1 LPNRASLSAILHASS
16 EFSLY
21 LHPQTKKYHKIMNAK
36 RQAILLVLCIALMV
50 ACNVE
55 KKSDGSTVN
64 MDKYMMIEE
73 LPDTA
78 IEHIR
83 QSIAAAD
90 TLDSAFLYQEVWDD
104 PINPE
109 AFRLMDRTMR
119 LSFNYDGRY
128 THAYEWA
135 AQDTAKLYF
144 LNYLQA
150 KGKKVTEM
158 DSVLFRQVVE
168 EFHPILKHF
177 YAGSQ
182 AEMNA
187 ASHLELNFDCLK
199 MIGAYKDMV
208 ALCEDNDLRK
218 AYFMDYGDWLELHST
233 VLNHQEGG
241 YSMFPLLANG
251 FGSEMMM
258 LRTEL
263 LREEMAMKREGKPIS
278 WEEKAIDWKAEN
290 GAWLL
295 KWYDHRM
302 EWADKIADK
311 EFAKAFKAMTNK
323 VACLFLKL
331 QFDPDYEGDL
341 DEGDLDEGDL
351 DEDDL
356 DEDDLD
362 EDDLDEE
369 QEE

>member
-1 LPNRASLSAILHASS
+1 M
-16 EFSLY
+16 
-21 LHPQTKKYHKIMNAK
+21 KAK
-36 RQAILLVLCIALMV
+36 RQIVLLTLCIALMA

-55 KKSDGSTVN
+55 KKSDGNIAN

-73 LPDTA
+73 LPDSA

-90 TLDSAFLYQEVWDD
+90 TLDSAFLYQAVWDNS
-104 PINPE
+104 INPE

-119 LSFNYDGRY
+119 LSFNYDGKY
-128 THAYEWA
+128 TTAYEWA
-135 AQDTAKLYF
+135 AQDTACLYF

-168 EFHPILKHF
+168 EFDPILEQF

-187 ASHLELNFDCLK
+187 ASHLEFNFDCFK

-208 ALCEDNDLRK
+208 ALCEDKDLRK
-218 AYFMDYGDWLELHST
+218 AYSMDYADWLDLFST
-233 VLNHQEGG
+233 VIEHQEGG

-278 WEEKAIDWKAEN
+278 WEDNAIDWKAEN
-290 GAWLL
+290 GNWLRT
-295 KWYDHRM
+295 WYNHRM
-302 EWADKIADK
+302 QWADKITDK
-311 EFAKAFKAMTNK
+311 EFVKAFKTMTNK

-331 QFDPDYEGDL
+331 KFDPDYE
-341 DEGDLDEGDL
+341 
-351 DEDDL
+351 DDL
-356 DEDDLD
+356 NE
-362 EDDLDEE
+362 EDLDEE

>member
-1 LPNRASLSAILHASS
+1 M
-16 EFSLY
+16 
-21 LHPQTKKYHKIMNAK
+21 KAK
-36 RQAILLVLCIALMV
+36 RQAILLTLCIALMA

-55 KKSDGSTVN
+55 KKPDGSTDN
-64 MDKYMMIEE
+64 MDRYMMLEE

-78 IEHIR
+78 IEYIR

-90 TLDSAFLYQEVWDD
+90 TLDSVFLYQEVWDD
-104 PINPE
+104 PVNPE

-119 LSFNYDGRY
+119 LSFNYEGKY
-128 THAYEWA
+128 TTAYEWA

-168 EFHPILKHF
+168 EFHPILKHY

-182 AEMNA
+182 ADMNA
-187 ASHLELNFDCLK
+187 ASHVELNFDCLM
-199 MIGAYKDMV
+199 MIGTYKDMV
-208 ALCEDNDLRK
+208 ALCEDKDLRK
-218 AYFMDYGDWLELHST
+218 AYTMDYADWLELYKI
-233 VLNHQEGG
+233 VIENQKGG

-263 LREEMAMKREGKPIS
+263 LREEMAMKREGKPIL

-290 GAWLL
+290 GAWLHT
-295 KWYDHRM
+295 WYDHRM

-341 DEGDLDEGDL
+341 DEDDLDEDDLDEGDL

-356 DEDDLD
+356 DE
-362 EDDLDEE
+362 E